1 MAIVCPL
8 CGAENR
14 DKARFCR
21 GCAHALDQPAE
32 ALSVEAPD
40 HRARDLRRTRRRQ
53 ASQRKDP
60 RPAWSRWAL
69 VLMVGALALGL
80 GWWLGAHQKAPAPAL
95 AAHAPG
101 TPAEPAPL
109 PAAEPMNGP
118 SAAPKPASPAPAEAA
133 VDRLRESVQRLEQ
146 EDRLREAALAQQ
158 RQKLPDPKRLEE
170 TRRRTDALSVEAAQ
184 AAEQAFAPQNVP
196 EAPPVVAAAPVGA
209 AVASRTVGASV
220 DQLCADSGNV
230 FARDFCRIRECGK
243 AVFAS
248 DPVCV
253 RFRQMDEARGKELEY
268 R

>member
-32 ALSVEAPD
+32 GASVETPEDRALR
-40 HRARDLRRTRRRQ
+40 RARRRR
-53 ASQRKDP
+53 ALKRKEP

-69 VLMVGALALGL
+69 ALMVGGLALGV
-80 GWWLGAHQKAPAPAL
+80 GWWLGAHQKAPAQAL
-95 AAHAPG
+95 AAPTPG
-101 TPAEPAPL
+101 TPAAPAPL
-109 PAAEPMNGP
+109 AAAGSLNAPSPAPQA
-118 SAAPKPASPAPAEAA
+118 ASPAPAEAA
-133 VDRLRESVQRLEQ
+133 VERLRESVQRLEQ

-158 RQKLPDPKRLEE
+158 RQKLPEPWRHEE
-170 TRRRTDALSVEAAQ
+170 ARRHTDALSAEAAQ
-184 AAEQAFAPQNVP
+184 AAEQVPAPQKAP
-196 EAPPVVAAAPVGA
+196 EAPAVAAAAPVGPA
-209 AVASRTVGASV
+209 AGNRTVGASV

-243 AVFAS
+243 AAFAS

-253 RFRQMDEARGKELEY
+253 RFRQMDEARRREAEY
-268 R
+268 H

>member
-21 GCAHALDQPAE
+21 GCAHALDLRPEAASGEPAGDRGRG
-32 ALSVEAPD
+32 AR
-40 HRARDLRRTRRRQ
+40 RARRRKSSAR
-53 ASQRKDP
+53 DEP

-69 VLMVGALALGL
+69 VLTVATVALGV
-80 GWWLGAHQKAPAPAL
+80 GWWLGAHQKTPAPAL
-95 AAHAPG
+95 AASPASVVAHPTPPTPGESVNALSPSIVQAP
-101 TPAEPAPL
+101 PV
-109 PAAEPMNGP
+109 PAA
-118 SAAPKPASPAPAEAA
+118 AA

-158 RQKLPDPKRLEE
+158 RPKSPHQKRFEEARRHSDTLPAGGTP
-170 TRRRTDALSVEAAQ
+170 AAGL
-184 AAEQAFAPQNVP
+184 V
-196 EAPPVVAAAPVGA
+196 APPQGAPEVPAVVAAAPVDAVPASKA
-209 AVASRTVGASV
+209 APANV

-243 AVFAS
+243 PVFAA

-253 RFRQMDEARGKELEY
+253 RFRQMEEARGKEMEY